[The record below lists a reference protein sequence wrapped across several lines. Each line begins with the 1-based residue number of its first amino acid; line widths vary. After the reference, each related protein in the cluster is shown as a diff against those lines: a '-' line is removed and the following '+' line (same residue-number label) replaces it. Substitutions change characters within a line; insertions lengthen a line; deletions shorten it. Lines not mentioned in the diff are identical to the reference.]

1 MKIVCEVEIVDSP
14 HLYHLYSG
22 FLTLETMGI
31 IELKLLK
38 SSCVDNVYKPIL
50 RVKINNSIT
59 VVYDLLD
66 GFNWIPGTI
75 EENLNFFQEEYKN
88 VDYYFKRSFNNELL
102 KYTAKTTKTLPLGLF
117 YRIEKPDFLKNKYK
131 VKAREILKA
140 INLFTV
146 EENQFCAPPIL
157 SNLNAM
163 LFTRLWDPADVEA
176 QHLKEERELINNNRI
191 ESIVACKKEF
201 KDRFV
206 GGLSNTPYAQKK
218 AKSLVLANNITNRKN
233 YLTTLKSTAISIV
246 NLGLHNSN
254 GGRFAES
261 IAASRAIVTE
271 PLVYQPTGDFL
282 ENKNY
287 LTFTDKEMLL
297 NQVDSLL
304 SSPKKIKTMMEYNYK
319 YYNNYLR
326 PENLVLNSLIGVL
339 NETCTNE

>member
-1 MKIVCEVEIVDSP
+1 MKIVCEVEMIDSP

-31 IELKLLK
+31 IELKLK
-38 SSCVDNVYKPIL
+38 TPGNDGNVYKPIL
-50 RVKINNSIT
+50 HVKINNSIT

-66 GFNWIPGTI
+66 GFNWISGTI
-75 EENLNFFQEEYKN
+75 EENLKFFQEEYKN
-88 VDYYFKRSFNNELL
+88 VDYYFKRSFNNKLL
-102 KYTAKTTKTLPLGLF
+102 DYKAKTTKILALGLF

-131 VKAREILKA
+131 VRAKEIMRGF
-140 INLFTV
+140 NLFTV
-146 EENQFCAPPIL
+146 EKNQFCAPPIL
-157 SNLNAM
+157 SDLNSM
-163 LFTRLWDPADVEA
+163 LYTRLWDPSDVEA
-176 QHLKEERELINNNRI
+176 QHLKEERELININRI
-191 ESIVACKKEF
+191 ESILACKKEF

-218 AKSLVLANNITNRKN
+218 AKSLVLDGNITNRKN

-261 IAASRAIVTE
+261 VAASRAIVTE
-271 PLVYQPTGDFL
+271 PLVYQATGDFL

-297 NQVDSLL
+297 SQVESLL
-304 SSPKKIKTMMEYNYK
+304 SSPKKVKTMMEYNYK

-326 PENLVLNSLIGVL
+326 PENLVLNSLIEVL
-339 NETCTNE
+339 K